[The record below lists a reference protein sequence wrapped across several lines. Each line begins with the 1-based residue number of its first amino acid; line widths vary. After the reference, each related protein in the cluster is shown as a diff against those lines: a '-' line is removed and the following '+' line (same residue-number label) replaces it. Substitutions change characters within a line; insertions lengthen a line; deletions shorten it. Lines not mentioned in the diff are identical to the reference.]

1 MLKEKNSLLELISKK
16 EQSIINQIMKKILES
31 LYELFDLILDNAIEN
46 IVFEVLNLFISYA
59 QIIMFIFNEA
69 VRNIYANK
77 HNL

>member
-16 EQSIINQIMKKILES
+16 EQSIINQILKKILES

>member
-1 MLKEKNSLLELISKK
+1 MLKEKNSLLELITKK

>member
-1 MLKEKNSLLELISKK
+1 
-16 EQSIINQIMKKILES
+16 MKKILES